1 MMGDAGS
8 NALGFTLGFFTV
20 LYANFI
26 MNLFIF
32 LFLIII
38 HIIAEKSSIT
48 KIIEGNRILRFL
60 DQLGR

>member
-8 NALGFTLGFFTV
+8 NALVYLGFTV

-38 HIIAEKSSIT
+38 HIIAENHLLQRS
-48 KIIEGNRILRFL
+48 
-60 DQLGR
+60 